1 MGRLRLSELCR
12 LAWAVPRDRSLDI
25 LLQQIINGLSLGAI
39 YALIALGYT
48 MVYGIIELIN
58 FAHGDVYTL
67 GTFFS
72 LAVLTLLGVSGEV
85 HGPALIGIVVLTIA
99 VAMLLCGLTG
109 VIIERLAYRRL
120 RNAPRL
126 APLITAIGMSFILE
140 NIMQYWRGPSPV
152 PFPQVIPN
160 PSFHVGTI
168 EVAAKQLLVI
178 ALAIVMMIVLQL
190 FIFNTKLG
198 KAMRATAQ
206 DRDAAQL
213 MGININTTIALT
225 FLIGSA
231 LAGAAGFVSGVYY
244 GSTWFF
250 NGFAAGLKAFTAA
263 VLGGIGNL
271 AGAMLGGF
279 LIGLIESLTT
289 QFISDQWSNVV
300 VFSVLVLVLIFRPS
314 GLLGESLPNKV

>member
-1 MGRLRLSELCR
+1 
-12 LAWAVPRDRSLDI
+12 
-25 LLQQIINGLSLGAI
+25 
-39 YALIALGYT
+39 

-126 APLITAIGMSFILE
+126 APLITAIGMSFILQ
-140 NIMQYWRGPSPV
+140 NLMQYWRGPSPV

-160 PSFHVGTI
+160 PTFHVGPVD
-168 EVAAKQLLVI
+168 VAAKQLLVI

-250 NGFAAGLKAFTAA
+250 NGFGAGLKAFTAA

>member
-1 MGRLRLSELCR
+1 M
-12 LAWAVPRDRSLDI
+12 DI
-25 LLQQIINGLSLGAI
+25 FFQQLVNGLSLGGI

-72 LAVLTLLGVSGEV
+72 LAILLGLGVSGEV
-85 HGPALIGIVVLTIA
+85 HGFALVWVVLLTMLG
-99 VAMLLCGLTG
+99 AMLLCGVTG
-109 VIIERLAYRRL
+109 VLIERLAYRRL

-140 NIMQYWRGPSPV
+140 NAMQLWRGPTPIA
-152 PFPQVIPN
+152 FPAVIPN
-160 PSFHVGTI
+160 PSLHVGGVEI
-168 EVAAKQLLVI
+168 AAKQILVI
-178 ALAIVMMIVLQL
+178 VLAVVMMAGLQL
-190 FIFNTKLG
+190 FIYRTKMG

-206 DRDAAQL
+206 DREAAQL
-213 MGININTTIALT
+213 MGIDINTTIAMT

-244 GSTWFF
+244 QSTWFF
-250 NGFAAGLKAFTAA
+250 NGFEAGLKAFTAA
-263 VLGGIGNL
+263 VLGGIGNV

-279 LIGLIESLTT
+279 LIGLVEAFAT
-289 QFISDQWSNVV
+289 QFIPQGAQWTNVV
-300 VFSVLVLVLIFRPS
+300 VFSVLVLVLVFRPS
-314 GLLGESLPNKV
+314 GLLGEALPEKV

>member
-1 MGRLRLSELCR
+1 MD
-12 LAWAVPRDRSLDI
+12 VF
-25 LLQQIINGLSLGAI
+25 LQQIINGLSLGGI

-140 NIMQYWRGPSPV
+140 NIMQYWRGPSPIA
-152 PFPQVIPN
+152 FPQLIPN
-160 PSFHVGTI
+160 PTFHLGSLEI
-168 EVAAKQLLVI
+168 AAKQLLVI
-178 ALAIVMMIVLQL
+178 VLAIVMMIVLQL

>member
-1 MGRLRLSELCR
+1 
-12 LAWAVPRDRSLDI
+12 LDVF
-25 LLQQIINGLSLGAI
+25 LQQIINGLSLGGI

-85 HGPALIGIVVLTIA
+85 HGPALIGVVVVTIA
-99 VAMLLCGLTG
+99 AAMLLCGLTG

-140 NIMQYWRGPSPV
+140 NLMQYWRGPSPV
-152 PFPQVIPN
+152 AFPQVIPN
-160 PSFHVGTI
+160 PTFHLGSVEI
-168 EVAAKQLLVI
+168 AAKQVLVI
-178 ALAIVMMIVLQL
+178 GLAIVMMIVLQL

-250 NGFAAGLKAFTAA
+250 NGFSAGLKAFTAA

>member
-1 MGRLRLSELCR
+1 LHVFAEQL
-12 LAWAVPRDRSLDI
+12 
-25 LLQQIINGLSLGAI
+25 INGLSLGGI

-72 LAVLTLLGVSGEV
+72 LAILTLLGVTGV
-85 HGPALIGIVVLTIA
+85 VTGPLLIVVVAVTI
-99 VAMLLCGLTG
+99 VGAMILCGLTG

-120 RNAPRL
+120 RNAPKL

-140 NIMQYWRGPSPV
+140 NLMLYWRGPSPV
-152 PFPQVIPN
+152 SFPEVIPN
-160 PSFHVGTI
+160 PDVMLIGGLTI
-168 EVAAKQLLVI
+168 QAKQIMVI
-178 ALAIVMMIVLQL
+178 VLAIVLMLVLQT
-190 FIFNTKLG
+190 FVYNTKLG

-206 DRDAAQL
+206 DKDAAQL

-244 GSTWFF
+244 GSTWFL

-279 LIGLIESLTT
+279 LIGLTEAMTT

>member
-1 MGRLRLSELCR
+1 MD
-12 LAWAVPRDRSLDI
+12 VF
-25 LLQQIINGLSLGAI
+25 LQQIINGLSLGGI

-72 LAVLTLLGVSGEV
+72 LAVLTLLGVSGEL
-85 HGPALIGIVVLTIA
+85 HGPALIGVVVLTIA

-126 APLITAIGMSFILE
+126 APLITAIGMSFILQ

-152 PFPQVIPN
+152 AFPQVIPN
-160 PSFHVGTI
+160 PTFHIGPLEI
-168 EVAAKQLLVI
+168 AAKQVLVI
-178 ALAIVMMIVLQL
+178 ALAVVMMVVLQL

>member
-1 MGRLRLSELCR
+1 
-12 LAWAVPRDRSLDI
+12 LDVF
-25 LLQQIINGLSLGAI
+25 LQQLVNGLSLGGI

-72 LAVLTLLGVSGEV
+72 LAVLTLLGVSGEL
-85 HGPALIGIVVLTIA
+85 HGFALIGVVLVTMLT
-99 VAMLLCGLTG
+99 AMLLCGLTG
-109 VIIERLAYRRL
+109 VLIERLAYRRL

-140 NIMQYWRGPSPV
+140 NVMQYWKGPSPV
-152 PFPQVIPN
+152 PFPQFIPN
-160 PSFHVGTI
+160 PTMHVGSVEI
-168 EVAAKQLLVI
+168 AAKQILVVV
-178 ALAIVMMIVLQL
+178 LAIVMMIVLQL

-250 NGFAAGLKAFTAA
+250 NGFSAGLKAFTAA

-289 QFISDQWSNVV
+289 QFISDQWANVV
-300 VFSVLVLVLIFRPS
+300 VFSVLVLVLIFRPA

>member
-1 MGRLRLSELCR
+1 MD
-12 LAWAVPRDRSLDI
+12 VFF
-25 LLQQIINGLSLGAI
+25 QQIVNGLSLGGI

-72 LAVLTLLGVSGEV
+72 LAILTGLGVSGEV
-85 HGPALIGIVVLTIA
+85 HGPWLVAVVLITVLA
-99 VAMLLCGLTG
+99 SMLLCGIVGML
-109 VIIERLAYRRL
+109 IERLAYRRL

-140 NIMQYWRGPSPV
+140 NIMQLWRGPSPV

-160 PSFHVGTI
+160 PSVVFHGVDI
-168 EVAAKQLLVI
+168 SAKQVLVI
-178 ALAIVMMIVLQL
+178 VFAIVMMIALQL
-190 FIFNTKLG
+190 FIFNTKIG

-213 MGININTTIALT
+213 MGININTTIAMT

-231 LAGAAGFVSGVYY
+231 LAGAAGFASGVYY
-244 GSTWFF
+244 GTTWFF
-250 NGFAAGLKAFTAA
+250 NGFEAGLKAFTAA
-263 VLGGIGNL
+263 VLGGIGNIP
-271 AGAMLGGF
+271 GAMLGGF
-279 LIGLIESLTT
+279 LIGLIEAIGT
-289 QFISDQWSNVV
+289 QYIPQGAQWSNVL
-300 VFSVLVLVLIFRPS
+300 VFSVLVLVLIFRPA
-314 GLLGESLPNKV
+314 GLLGESLPEKV

>member
-1 MGRLRLSELCR
+1 MD
-12 LAWAVPRDRSLDI
+12 VFI
-25 LLQQIINGLSLGAI
+25 QQIINGLSLGGI

-72 LAVLTLLGVSGEV
+72 LAILTAIGVSGEV
-85 HGPALIGIVVLTIA
+85 HGPMLIVVVVVTILA
-99 VAMLLCGLTG
+99 AMLLCGITG
-109 VIIERLAYRRL
+109 VLIERLAYRRL
-120 RNAPRL
+120 RSAPRL
-126 APLITAIGMSFILE
+126 APLITAIGVSFILE
-140 NIMQYWRGPSPV
+140 NVMQLWRGPSPI

-160 PSFHVGTI
+160 PTAEIGGVTI
-168 EVAAKQLLVI
+168 AAKQVMVMSF
-178 ALAIVMMIVLQL
+178 AVVMMIVLQL
-190 FIFNTKLG
+190 FVYRTKMG

-213 MGININTTIALT
+213 MGININTTIAMT

-244 GSTWFF
+244 GTTWFF
-250 NGFAAGLKAFTAA
+250 NGFEAGLKAFTAA
-263 VLGGIGNL
+263 VLGGIGNI

-279 LIGLIESLTT
+279 LIGLIESIAT
-289 QFISDQWSNVV
+289 QYIPGGAQWSNVV

-314 GLLGESLPNKV
+314 GLLGESLPEKV

>member
-1 MGRLRLSELCR
+1 MD
-12 LAWAVPRDRSLDI
+12 VFF
-25 LLQQIINGLSLGAI
+25 QQVINGLSLGGI

-72 LAVLTLLGVSGEV
+72 LAILTLMGVSDV
-85 HGPALIGIVVLTIA
+85 VTGPALIFVLAVTIIG
-99 VAMLLCGLTG
+99 AMLLCGLTG

-120 RNAPRL
+120 RNAPKL

-140 NIMQYWRGPSPV
+140 NLMLYWRGPSPV

-160 PSFHVGTI
+160 PQFVLGGVTI
-168 EVAAKQLLVI
+168 QAKQIMVVF
-178 ALAIVMMIVLQL
+178 LAIVLMIVLQT
-190 FIFNTKLG
+190 FVYNTRLG

-206 DRDAAQL
+206 DKDAAQL
-213 MGININTTIALT
+213 MGIDINTTIALT

-231 LAGAAGFVSGVYY
+231 LAGAAGFVSGMYY

-279 LIGLIESLTT
+279 LIGMIEAMTT
-289 QFISDQWSNVV
+289 QFISDQWANVV
-300 VFSVLVLVLIFRPS
+300 VFSVLVLVLIFRPA

>member
-1 MGRLRLSELCR
+1 
-12 LAWAVPRDRSLDI
+12 LDI
-25 LLQQIINGLSLGAI
+25 FFQQLVNGLSLGGI

-72 LAVLTLLGVSGEV
+72 LAILLGLGVSGEV
-85 HGPALIGIVVLTIA
+85 HGFALVWVVLLTMLG
-99 VAMLLCGLTG
+99 AMLLCGVTG
-109 VIIERLAYRRL
+109 VLIERLAYRRL

-140 NIMQYWRGPSPV
+140 NAMQLWRGPTPIA
-152 PFPQVIPN
+152 FPAVIPN
-160 PSFHVGTI
+160 PSLHVGGVEI
-168 EVAAKQLLVI
+168 AAKQILVI
-178 ALAIVMMIVLQL
+178 VLAVVMMAGLQL
-190 FIFNTKLG
+190 FIYRTKMG

-206 DRDAAQL
+206 DREAAQL
-213 MGININTTIALT
+213 MGIDINTTIAMT

-244 GSTWFF
+244 QSTWFF
-250 NGFAAGLKAFTAA
+250 NGFEAGLKAFTAA
-263 VLGGIGNL
+263 VLGGIGNV

-279 LIGLIESLTT
+279 LIGLVEAFAT
-289 QFISDQWSNVV
+289 QFIPQGAQWTNVV
-300 VFSVLVLVLIFRPS
+300 VFSVLVLVLVFRPS
-314 GLLGESLPNKV
+314 GLLGEALPEKV

>member
-1 MGRLRLSELCR
+1 M
-12 LAWAVPRDRSLDI
+12 DI
-25 LLQQIINGLSLGAI
+25 FLQQIINGLSLGGI

-67 GTFFS
+67 GSFFA
-72 LAVLTLLGVSGEV
+72 LAVLTLLGVTDV
-85 HGPALIGIVVLTIA
+85 VTGPYLILVVTVTILTSMVLCGIVGVL
-99 VAMLLCGLTG
+99 
-109 VIIERLAYRRL
+109 IERLAYRRL

-140 NIMQYWRGPSPV
+140 NLMQYWRGPSPV
-152 PFPQVIPN
+152 SFPQVIPN
-160 PSFHVGTI
+160 PVLTMGNVTI
-168 EVAAKQLLVI
+168 AAKQFTVVL
-178 ALAIVMMIVLQL
+178 LAIVIMVVLQA
-190 FIFNTKLG
+190 FIANTKLG

-213 MGININTTIALT
+213 MGININTTIAVT

-244 GSTWFF
+244 GTTWFF

-263 VLGGIGNL
+263 VLGGIGNIT
-271 AGAMLGGF
+271 GAMLGGF
-279 LIGLIESLTT
+279 LIGLIEALTA
-289 QFISDQWSNVV
+289 QYISDQWTNVV

-314 GLLGESLPNKV
+314 GLLGESVPNKV

>member
-1 MGRLRLSELCR
+1 
-12 LAWAVPRDRSLDI
+12 LD
-25 LLQQIINGLSLGAI
+25 LFLQQLVNGLSLGGI

-72 LAVLTLLGVSGEV
+72 LAILTLLGVT
-85 HGPALIGIVVLTIA
+85 GIVSGPMLIPIVLITIFG
-99 VAMLLCGLTG
+99 AMILCGLTG
-109 VIIERLAYRRL
+109 VIVERLAYRRL
-120 RNAPRL
+120 RNAPKL

-140 NIMQYWRGPSPV
+140 NVMLYWRGPSPV

-160 PSFHVGTI
+160 PEFAAGAVHVQ
-168 EVAAKQLLVI
+168 AKQISVI
-178 ALAIVMMIVLQL
+178 LLAIVLMIVLQT
-190 FIFNTKLG
+190 FVQNTRLG

-206 DRDAAQL
+206 DKDAAQL
-213 MGININTTIALT
+213 MGIDINTTIALT

-279 LIGLIESLTT
+279 LIGLIEAMTT
-289 QFISDQWSNVV
+289 QFIGDQWANVV